1 MAPASHD
8 DATAA
13 ARLGAALEMFDD
25 GVAMMRLN
33 LRRADAAQEGIERR
47 LRGVADHRTRW
58 IRTRYSRSPGL
69 ATSTPPPTRSS

>member
-13 ARLGAALEMFDD
+13 ARLGAALEMFDE

-33 LRRADAAQEGIERR
+33 LRREWQAVVAARSAV
-47 LRGVADHRTRW
+47 VAAR
-58 IRTRYSRSPGL
+58 
-69 ATSTPPPTRSS
+69 